1 MLDITIPMWVLLA
14 VAGLPTMILLMLSIR
29 LMRIKRYKNRAL
41 AQQAPETAMQ
51 GLSREGF
58 GKQMDQMIL
67 EQQIDSVF
75 SALITILETERI
87 KLKALVC
94 RSQGEV
100 SPAAYDAIF
109 NSRSD
114 HRSDHRKDRHE
125 DTVTA
130 VNRPPEERTS
140 VAQMVAEGSAPEEI
154 ARRLGLSQ
162 TEVALAMK
170 IHGGRR
176 GQRLEAVA

>member
-14 VAGLPTMILLMLSIR
+14 VAGLPTMILLMLSFR

-41 AQQAPETAMQ
+41 AQQTPDTTMQ
-51 GLSREGF
+51 GLPRDGF

-75 SALITILETERI
+75 SALVTILETERI

-94 RSQGEV
+94 RSQSEV

-114 HRSDHRKDRHE
+114 HGKDRHE

-130 VNRPPEERTS
+130 VSRPKQERTSIS

>member
-1 MLDITIPMWVLLA
+1 MLDINIPMWVLLA

-41 AQQAPETAMQ
+41 TQQAPETAMQ
-51 GLSREGF
+51 GFPREGF

-75 SALITILETERI
+75 SALVTILETERI

-109 NSRSD
+109 NSRTD
-114 HRSDHRKDRHE
+114 HKNDRHE

-130 VNRPPEERTS
+130 VTRPREERTS

>member
-1 MLDITIPMWVLLA
+1 MLDITIPMWVLLS

-29 LMRIKRYKNRAL
+29 LMRIKRYKNRVL
-41 AQQAPETAMQ
+41 AQQAPEAAMQ
-51 GLSREGF
+51 GLPREGF
-58 GKQMDQMIL
+58 GQQMDSMIL

-75 SALITILETERI
+75 SALVTILETERI

-94 RSQGEV
+94 RNQGEV
-100 SPAAYDAIF
+100 SPAAYNAIF
-109 NSRSD
+109 NSRFD
-114 HRSDHRKDRHE
+114 HREDRHE
-125 DTVTA
+125 ESVTA
-130 VNRPPEERTS
+130 VSRPKEEPRS
-140 VAQMVAEGSAPEEI
+140 VAQLVAEGSAPEEI